1 MDKLTKDISDI
12 IISEINALN
21 EKIKGL
27 NFLENLKNN
36 LIVSL
41 MQLLNKQK
49 FPIEQEIYYE
59 KEISKNSRNVKILIN
74 YLIAPKFISKKKLD
88 KDSLFLIF
96 NEVSNFDIY
105 EDKKNFKSIIL
116 HKNTGISL
124 PKDTVI
130 NSKYNKHVLLIEII
144 NINSEELLTK

>member
-59 KEISKNSRNVKILIN
+59 KEISKNL
-74 YLIAPKFISKKKLD
+74 
-88 KDSLFLIF
+88 
-96 NEVSNFDIY
+96 
-105 EDKKNFKSIIL
+105 
-116 HKNTGISL
+116 
-124 PKDTVI
+124 
-130 NSKYNKHVLLIEII
+130 NK
-144 NINSEELLTK
+144 